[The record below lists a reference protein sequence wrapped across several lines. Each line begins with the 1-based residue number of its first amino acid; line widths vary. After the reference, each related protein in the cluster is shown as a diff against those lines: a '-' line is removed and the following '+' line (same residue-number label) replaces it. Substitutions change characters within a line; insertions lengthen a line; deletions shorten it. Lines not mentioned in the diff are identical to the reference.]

1 MGFKCGI
8 IGLPNVGKSTIFN
21 ALTRASNA
29 ASANYP
35 FCTIEPNTGKVAV
48 PDTRLNEINSII
60 SSEKIIPAFMEFID
74 IAGLVKGA
82 SKGEGLGN
90 QFLGHI
96 RQTDALAHIVR
107 CFSSEDTTHVEGSVD
122 PLRDIDIIET
132 ELIFADN
139 ETISNNIKRI
149 EKQKKINQKT
159 ATDILHMLNNLY
171 SHTQKLKPARTFDL
185 NPYKQNFEIMQAYKA
200 LHLMSAKPILYIC
213 NVNDDYSSSSKD
225 QKFVE
230 AVQKKAALENT
241 EVIILSGKLEAELS
255 ELSDTEQKELL
266 KELELNEAGLNKM
279 IRSGYSLL
287 NLHTYFTA
295 GPKEIRAWTIPKKA
309 KAPQAAGVIHSDFER
324 GFICAETYTFQDLM
338 NTKDS
343 AKLKE
348 KGLIRTEGKD
358 YIVKDGDIIEFKFN
372 V

>member
-1 MGFKCGI
+1 M
-8 IGLPNVGKSTIFN
+8 
-21 ALTRASNA
+21 R
-29 ASANYP
+29 SANYLLHHRAKMQEKSK
-35 FCTIEPNTGKVAV
+35 T
-48 PDTRLNEINSII
+48 DTRLNEINSII

-230 AVQKKAALENT
+230 AVQKK
-241 EVIILSGKLEAELS
+241 
-255 ELSDTEQKELL
+255 LL
-266 KELELNEAGLNKM
+266 
-279 IRSGYSLL
+279 
-287 NLHTYFTA
+287 
-295 GPKEIRAWTIPKKA
+295 
-309 KAPQAAGVIHSDFER
+309 
-324 GFICAETYTFQDLM
+324 
-338 NTKDS
+338 
-343 AKLKE
+343 
-348 KGLIRTEGKD
+348 
-358 YIVKDGDIIEFKFN
+358 
-372 V
+372 